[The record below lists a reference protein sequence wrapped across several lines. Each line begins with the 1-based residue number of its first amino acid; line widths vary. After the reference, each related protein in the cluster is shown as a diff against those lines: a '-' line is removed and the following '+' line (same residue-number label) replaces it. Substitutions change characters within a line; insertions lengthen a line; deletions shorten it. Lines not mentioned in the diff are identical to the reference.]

1 MSKKTF
7 QSDLLNWYDEHQRI
21 LPWRDHPIPYYVW
34 ISEIMLQQTRVET
47 VIPYFNRFIEEIPS
61 IEALAEIEEDRLLKL
76 WEGLGYYNRARNL
89 QRAAKIVVEKHQGI
103 LPDTYNELINL
114 PGIGDYTA
122 GAILSIAFNKT
133 YTAVDGNVLRVF
145 ARILE
150 IFDDIKNPII
160 KKEIK
165 QHVESILPSTRN
177 GDFNQALMEIGA
189 KICLPNGAPLC
200 EICPLCDYCQ
210 SYKNQTTNEIP
221 KKRKKKQIPTE
232 QKSVFLIE
240 FRDKYMIEQR
250 PAKGL
255 LASMYQFP
263 ILEGHY
269 NVDQVKELY
278 QNSEVTEILE
288 AKHVF
293 THKVWKMKGFHIKL
307 DVPMEGLFVSYQ
319 GMIDRYSMPSAFKAY
334 LKYIGGKQ

>member
-1 MSKKTF
+1 MKNKTF
-7 QSDLLNWYDEHQRI
+7 QNDLLNWYDKHQRI

-47 VIPYFNRFIEEIPS
+47 VIPYFNRFIETIPT
-61 IEALAEIEEDRLLKL
+61 IQALAKIKENKLLKL

-89 QRAAKIVVEKHQGI
+89 HKAAKLVVDKHEGV
-103 LPDTYNELINL
+103 LPSTFDELIAL
-114 PGIGDYTA
+114 PGIGEYTA

-150 IFDDIKNPII
+150 IFEDIKDKDI

-165 QHVESILPSTRN
+165 EHVKSILPTTRN

-200 EICPLCDYCQ
+200 EICPLKDYCQ
-210 SYKNQTTNEIP
+210 SYKHQSTHLIP
-221 KKRKKKQIPTE
+221 KKRKKKQVPSENKT
-232 QKSVFLIE
+232 VLVIE
-240 FRDKYMIEQR
+240 YCDKFMIEQR

-255 LASMYQFP
+255 LASMFQFP
-263 ILEGHY
+263 ILDGEY
-269 NVDQVKELY
+269 DIDQVKELY
-278 QNSEVTEILE
+278 QTNNVSSIVS

-293 THKVWKMKGFHIKL
+293 THKVWQMKGYHIKL
-307 DVPMEGLFVSYQ
+307 DEPIDGLFVSLYD
-319 GMIDRYSMPSAFKAY
+319 ILENYSIPSAFKAFV
-334 LKYIGGKQ
+334 KYIGG